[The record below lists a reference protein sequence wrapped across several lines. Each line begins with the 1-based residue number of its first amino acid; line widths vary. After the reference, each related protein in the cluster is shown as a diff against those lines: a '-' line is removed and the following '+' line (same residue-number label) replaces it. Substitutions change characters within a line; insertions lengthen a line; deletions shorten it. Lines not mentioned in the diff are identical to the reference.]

1 MLFGYWI
8 LRLVRDVV
16 LLSVVNRA
24 YALGSSILVLLF
36 LGLLI
41 LGAEVSAPFIYTLF

>member
-1 MLFGYWI
+1 MLFGYWMT
-8 LRLVRDVV
+8 RLLRDVV
-16 LLSVVNRA
+16 LFGVVNRA
-24 YALGSSILVLLF
+24 YVLAGSMLVLMF